1 MVKEFRKQGLRRD
14 LNFSDIPNPIAALN
28 NLLDKLIDKV
38 DATFIYNDLDCI
50 RNISSIGLDNEGFL
64 RFVNNEEQVTSPSGT
79 IISSFPIKT
88 YQNRLDITELFSG
101 VPRIQG
107 GNGLNASY
115 FNDEQVDATD
125 TTVQPDGTVRIFEG
139 NPQVENNFWED
150 GDFDWNG
157 KLVPDLSGFAGGI
170 EWEGYFIPKIT
181 GAHTFTIYQTSCA
194 HIDFQAEAYS
204 EDQYNNGNQTQVYQ
218 AGKRINVST
227 TIPVKVVDTG
237 TLVLV
242 NSTLPAAG
250 AGASGEDEIYVG
262 EGLVVSGSNI
272 NGDSVVDSINE
283 NKTSNNGGRISVTPG
298 TVTGTA
304 GDQFNLTLK
313 KTLGQEDNFTYTT
326 YILEKYRPYRIKL
339 KYFIPTE
346 VDGIPFNA
354 RRMDKTFNINV
365 TEPMDVSGSDDL
377 RYTRLYN
384 LGYDFTDKSKGNLFK
399 FLDNSILS
407 GGGSIGSASGGGT
420 GYVKVKSNK
429 KVDVKYKP
437 KTKISDPISGI
448 TRATVVTSTTQ
459 NVSIATTSSTS
470 GIEIGNKVFGPGVPN
485 DTEVKEIII
494 NEGFFLTRPFNTTAS
509 NQTLKIIDHRG
520 FVKKTT
526 GTCSGTTITL
536 TSHDS
541 TGTNYTSDLKS
552 GMVVIGNDGT
562 NGDFTDYTGITTSG
576 STNTVT
582 IPYSKT
588 VDQFYVT
595 IYGPASSLSPVHRVR
610 LASGTY
616 TFTYDS
622 TDVGTNTTGNALV
635 VGIRRYTVG
644 ALVTDT
650 GVSQIYEIK
659 VEEGPYDPD
668 LYFYEG
674 KGLLNY
680 SLNTF
685 CATGSGGQ
693 EVECL
698 TAIANAS
705 TSTNRIQVSQDDYN
719 KISTSGWK
727 GQGSIFLNGETSVTP
742 VLDGGNYYIQANEN
756 LVKDISSGANFTV
769 TTYSDTRILCCPP
782 TDTSPPFVAV
792 ESGLETTTT
801 NRILRIDKGNLIFDK
816 LIAPQVHSSKLED
829 ESNTSNWVS
838 NRYIEI
844 QTGVTAGDPTVS
856 ENIGTKYKIL
866 CEA

>member
-170 EWEGYFIPKIT
+170 EWEGYFVAKIT
-181 GAHTFTIYQTSCA
+181 GAHTFTIHQTSCA
-194 HIDFQAEAYS
+194 HIDFQAETYS

-250 AGASGEDEIYVG
+250 GSGEDEIYIG

-272 NGDSVVDSINE
+272 NGDSVVDSINDS
-283 NKTSNNGGRISVTPG
+283 KTSNNGGRISVTPG

-313 KTLGQEDNFTYTT
+313 KSLGQEDIFTYTT

-354 RRMDKTFNINV
+354 RRMDKTFNINI

-429 KVDVKYKP
+429 KVDIKYKP

-485 DTEVKEIII
+485 DTEIKEIII
-494 NEGFFLTRPFNTTAS
+494 NEGFFLTRPFNATAS
-509 NQTLKIIDHRG
+509 DQTLKIIDHRG

-576 STNTVT
+576 ATNTVT

-588 VDQFYVT
+588 VT
-595 IYGPASSLSPVHRVR
+595 
-610 LASGTY
+610 
-616 TFTYDS
+616 S
-622 TDVGTNTTGNALV
+622 T
-635 VGIRRYTVG
+635 
-644 ALVTDT
+644 
-650 GVSQIYEIK
+650 
-659 VEEGPYDPD
+659 D